1 MIDQCILDVFD
12 AHTSH
17 LHPST
22 CFSDPTETERVI
34 FLPGGKA
41 MVVDWNIESFV
52 KGVVSV
58 TIAGAVVIGAG
69 VYGLMWADQRIKNKQ
84 KRGVAPRRPQAKS
97 DSESSS
103 DDSSD

>member
-1 MIDQCILDVFD
+1 
-12 AHTSH
+12 
-17 LHPST
+17 
-22 CFSDPTETERVI
+22 
-34 FLPGGKA
+34 

-84 KRGVAPRRPQAKS
+84 KRGVVPRRPQAKS

-103 DDSSD
+103 EDSSD